1 MIRTLISLIFVLAI
15 GLPLTACSTG
25 SQGMTG
31 KAAQQQERA
40 DQLADEYLDCVHD
53 LIEKTSREKYADRR
67 TRRNVVLDSC
77 QSTITPFTVV
87 QEQAFS
93 NACVN
98 SGKSNSAC
106 DDEAVSKARR
116 ETDKLEQKAR
126 ERVDAA
132 PMPYY

>member
-1 MIRTLISLIFVLAI
+1 M
-15 GLPLTACSTG
+15 
-25 SQGMTG
+25 
-31 KAAQQQERA
+31 
-40 DQLADEYLDCVHD
+40 
-53 LIEKTSREKYADRR
+53 
-67 TRRNVVLDSC
+67 VLDSC
-77 QSTITPFTVV
+77 QSSITPFTVV

-98 SGKSNSAC
+98 SSKSNSVC
-106 DDEAVSKARR
+106 DDEAVNKARR

>member
-1 MIRTLISLIFVLAI
+1 MTRTSLSLILMLVI
-15 GLPLTACSTG
+15 GLPLAACSTAQHG
-25 SQGMTG
+25 LAG
-31 KAAQQQERA
+31 KASQQQKRA
-40 DQLADEYLDCVHD
+40 DELADEYLDCIHT

-77 QSTITPFTVV
+77 QSSITPFTVV

-98 SGKSNSAC
+98 SGKSNSVC
-106 DDEAVSKARR
+106 DDEAVNKARR